1 MVTNSSVAGGGG
13 DSARQVG
20 LEAECGK
27 LACQEQTFGLDRVGN
42 RESLNI
48 HEKGSDS

>member
-1 MVTNSSVAGGGG
+1 MVTASSVGGGG
-13 DSARQVG
+13 VDSARQVG

-48 HEKGSDS
+48 HENVCDS